1 MIVARLTE
9 DQQQLLCRIVRA
21 EFDRTKDT
29 DELVK
34 LTSLQLA
41 IGCEE
46 EYIQMLK
53 DELIPNE
60 GR

>member
-1 MIVARLTE
+1 MIVVRLE
-9 DQQQLLCRIVRA
+9 EPQQAHLCSLIRA

-34 LTSLQLA
+34 LSSLALA
-41 IGCEE
+41 IGCKD

>member
-9 DQQQLLCRIVRA
+9 SQQSHLCSLIRA

-34 LTSLQLA
+34 LSSLALA
-41 IGCEE
+41 IGCYDEHL
-46 EYIQMLK
+46 QMLK

>member
-1 MIVARLTE
+1 MIVARLE
-9 DQQQLLCRIVRA
+9 EQQQAHLCSLIRA

-34 LTSLQLA
+34 LSSLALA
-41 IGCEE
+41 IGCED